1 MDVSSRENLPLL
13 MNQTPT
19 SNAEP
24 EDNALSSWDDD
35 GDSKQN
41 TLSKEDVTLPSNP
54 GEELS
59 ELSSAL
65 VMPHRPDAPTVRR
78 VIEFLNH
85 TEEQTSEALPIG
97 NTPWTLQRFFDGEID
112 LDAELAQRFPNAK
125 MLSTIHFRS
134 MGSKSK
140 RGVATLTS
148 PDGSGQMIVDVDGQ
162 TKQMQIAVTYGAM
175 LTLRFTFDQL
185 GDAERLRWVELM
197 RRKEGGLAFLWGPTR
212 WEHDYMICVSR
223 RYFANFYIFSP
234 RNFEAAI
241 RLTPD
246 VMKSLINWLYGFWK
260 DTPARNDSAPLLTW

>member
-1 MDVSSRENLPLL
+1 
-13 MNQTPT
+13 MNQTPKSKAT
-19 SNAEP
+19 EAKDHHVPSA
-24 EDNALSSWDDD
+24 STHDDS
-35 GDSKQN
+35 G
-41 TLSKEDVTLPSNP
+41 TLSKAP
-54 GEELS
+54 GEEPS
-59 ELSSAL
+59 ELSAAL
-65 VMPHRPDAPTVRR
+65 TVHRRPDAPTVRR
-78 VIEFLNH
+78 VIDFFNQADETALEPLN
-85 TEEQTSEALPIG
+85 TG

-134 MGSKSK
+134 LGSKSK

-148 PDGSGQMIVDVDGQ
+148 PDGSGQMIIDVDGQ

-246 VMKSLINWLYGFWK
+246 VMKSLINWLDGFWK
-260 DTPARNDSAPLLTW
+260 EPPAKSDSAPLLTW